1 MRKQGG
7 ALTSRYEVRIAGLG
21 GQGIVTAGV
30 MIGRAASV
38 FAGKNV
44 TLAQSYGPESR
55 GGASKV
61 EVIVSDEKINYPKI
75 RNPSVIAIMSQE
87 AYRKNLEDLNGSAI
101 VILDTDMVQEDQPSH
116 AKRIYRVPATRIAEG
131 LGKRIVSNMV
141 MVGAIIGL
149 TDMLDTASVEKAIAK
164 YTPRGTEELNLNAFK
179 NGREYAQKLLQ
190 EQAITV
196 E

>member
-1 MRKQGG
+1 
-7 ALTSRYEVRIAGLG
+7 
-21 GQGIVTAGV
+21 
-30 MIGRAASV
+30 
-38 FAGKNV
+38 
-44 TLAQSYGPESR
+44 
-55 GGASKV
+55 
-61 EVIVSDEKINYPKI
+61 
-75 RNPSVIAIMSQE
+75 MSQE

-101 VILDTDMVQEDQPSH
+101 VILDTDMVQEDQPNH

-141 MVGAIIGL
+141 MIGAIIGL